1 LIGRDCPW
9 PGAGRWPTSSS
20 RSAKLTTRIYFETSA
35 FAKILLEEP
44 DADRAGA
51 AWNGADRIVT
61 SLITFTEARAAVA
74 AAARQGRLAPGDV
87 AVVGRALERLWRQ
100 CDVIEVT
107 RAVVAVAGDLAE
119 TRGLGALDAIHLASM
134 LEVADDRTVLQTWD
148 RRLAVAA
155 RSMGLVVA
163 GIDI

>member
-1 LIGRDCPW
+1 M
-9 PGAGRWPTSSS
+9 
-20 RSAKLTTRIYFETSA
+20 
-35 FAKILLEEP
+35 
-44 DADRAGA
+44 
-51 AWNGADRIVT
+51 
-61 SLITFTEARAAVA
+61 
-74 AAARQGRLAPGDV
+74 
-87 AVVGRALERLWRQ
+87 VGRALERLWRQ